1 MLLLRHGKELVV
13 AQLHA
18 SEADEDAVGHGAA
31 PYQWVGKGAEAGLV
45 EIRLHVQKQAAAGY
59 EIDLQN
65 VVRQWFNG

>member
-13 AQLHA
+13 AQLHV

-31 PYQWVGKGAEAGLV
+31 PYPRVGKGAEAGLV
-45 EIRLHVQKQAAAGY
+45 EIRLHIQKQAAAGY

-65 VVRQWFNG
+65 VVRQRFNG